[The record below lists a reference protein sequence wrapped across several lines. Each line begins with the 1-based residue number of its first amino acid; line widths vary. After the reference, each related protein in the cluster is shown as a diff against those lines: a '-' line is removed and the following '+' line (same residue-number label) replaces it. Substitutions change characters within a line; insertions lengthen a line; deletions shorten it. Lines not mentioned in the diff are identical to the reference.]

1 MTGATKRI
9 AVVALLVLATLVWT
23 VGGLAIWANRQM
35 LNTDNWV
42 HTSDRLLRDET
53 IRVALSNAL
62 LDRLYQSAPV
72 ETQIRDTL
80 PPQLKGLAAPAAAA
94 VRQAATRR
102 APEILGSDA
111 ALTAWEAT
119 NRAAHKTLLKV
130 LDGDVA
136 GGGEVNLDV
145 KGLLQ
150 QVADG
155 TGLPS
160 GVVDK
165 LPAKYQQIQVL
176 KSDQIKAAQNGVH
189 FLRSLPWI
197 LIPLGVVLFAAAIAL
212 SPDRRRAV
220 VWCGGCMIFAGVA
233 VLAARRLGNDAVV
246 NALAQAPNVRP
257 ATKAALAIGTSL
269 LTDVAWGSIL
279 LGAIIVLGAW
289 LAGSG
294 RRATAVRRTS
304 APAQREHAVAVRVA
318 LGLAVLLLVIWGPVP
333 WTHNPIWVLVLAVAA
348 FVWLEW
354 LRRKTLAEF
363 PDVASGEL
371 MRRVRAGLPSR
382 GPAVTADDPL
392 ARLERLADLRTRGV
406 LDEQEFEREKAALLS
421 AAP

>member
-1 MTGATKRI
+1 
-9 AVVALLVLATLVWT
+9 
-23 VGGLAIWANRQM
+23 
-35 LNTDNWV
+35 
-42 HTSDRLLRDET
+42 
-53 IRVALSNAL
+53 
-62 LDRLYQSAPV
+62 
-72 ETQIRDTL
+72 
-80 PPQLKGLAAPAAAA
+80 
-94 VRQAATRR
+94 
-102 APEILGSDA
+102 
-111 ALTAWEAT
+111 
-119 NRAAHKTLLKV
+119 
-130 LDGDVA
+130 
-136 GGGEVNLDV
+136 
-145 KGLLQ
+145 
-150 QVADG
+150 
-155 TGLPS
+155 
-160 GVVDK
+160 VVDK

-289 LAGSG
+289 LAGGG
-294 RRATAVRRTS
+294 RRATALRRTS
-304 APAQREHAVAVRVA
+304 AHAQREHAVAVRVA